1 MSYKLKAQSKEAQ
14 SPKQRS
20 SKQMISRLKPKSLLL
35 SALSFKL
42 FASYFLLPAFSFQL
56 LASCVLLS
64 AFSFELS
71 ASCCPAWAEAEAP
84 KLTPAVQKA
93 VYTAQQAMEKK
104 DYLKA
109 EECLKKFIKKNPK
122 KPHYLV
128 EFTLAN
134 ALAAAGKDRD
144 ALPHYRAAAN
154 LYPAFTAA
162 WQNMGKIYFDLK
174 QYNKAGDCL
183 LKAYELNEKTE
194 HSLLYY
200 AAVSYIM
207 AKKER
212 KALLHLEYLV
222 SGEIGPPK
230 TEWLEALLKVYMDLK
245 LKEKAF
251 AVVRRL
257 IDENGDDPRWW
268 KILAQLHLQQSDY
281 KPAVAALT
289 VHSYLTSPK
298 KQDIMLLGDLYNA
311 VGVPLS
317 AAVYYEKALTSG
329 NNPAV
334 YKKLASAYIG
344 AHRPAK
350 AIEVLDRALEKK
362 PTSGHW
368 FMMGQALY
376 EEENF
381 DKAYNAF
388 NQSACLNSKNG
399 RAYLMMGYC
408 ALQMDKKEAA
418 RTAFQKASRFPKQRK
433 MAKELLKQV
442 ASLSKGSR

>member
-1 MSYKLKAQSKEAQ
+1 MMMKNF
-14 SPKQRS
+14 
-20 SKQMISRLKPKSLLL
+20 LL
-35 SALSFKL
+35 SAL
-42 FASYFLLPAFSFQL
+42 LLL
-56 LASCVLLS
+56 

-71 ASCCPAWAEAEAP
+71 ASLCPAWAESEAP

-122 KPHYLV
+122 KAHYLV

-134 ALAAAGKDRD
+134 TLAVAGKDRD
-144 ALPHYRAAAN
+144 ALPHYMAAAN
-154 LYPAFTAA
+154 LYPGFTAA

-174 QYNKAGDCL
+174 QYDKAGNCL
-183 LKAYELNEKTE
+183 LKAYELNEKKN

-212 KALLHLEYLV
+212 KALPHLEYLV
-222 SGEIGPPK
+222 SGEAGAPK

-281 KPAVAALT
+281 EKAAAALT
-289 VHSYLTSPK
+289 IHSYLTSINR
-298 KQDIMLLGDLYNA
+298 QDIMLLGDLNNA
-311 VGVPLS
+311 IGVPLN
-317 AAVYYEKALTSG
+317 AAQYYEKALTLK
-329 NNPAV
+329 NNVAD
-334 YKKLASAYIG
+334 YEKLASAYIA

-350 AIEVLDRALEKK
+350 AIEVLNRVLEEK
-362 PTSGHW
+362 PTSTLW
-368 FMMGQALY
+368 FMMGHVLY

-381 DKAYNAF
+381 GKAYNAF
-388 NQSACLNSKNG
+388 DQSARLDRKSG

-408 ALQMDKKEAA
+408 ALQMDKKKTA
-418 RTAFQKASRFPKQRK
+418 RSAFQKATRFPKQRK
-433 MAKELLKQV
+433 IAKELLKQV
-442 ASLSKGSR
+442 ALLSKES

>member
-1 MSYKLKAQSKEAQ
+1 LTPAVQKAV
-14 SPKQRS
+14 
-20 SKQMISRLKPKSLLL
+20 
-35 SALSFKL
+35 
-42 FASYFLLPAFSFQL
+42 YT
-56 LASCVLLS
+56 
-64 AFSFELS
+64 
-71 ASCCPAWAEAEAP
+71 AP

-134 ALAAAGKDRD
+134 ALAVTDKNRE
-144 ALPHYRAAAN
+144 ALPHYRAAAS

-162 WQNMGKIYFDLK
+162 WQNMGKVYFDLK
-174 QYNKAGDCL
+174 QYDKAGNCL
-183 LKAYELNEKTE
+183 LKAYELNEKKE

-207 AKKER
+207 AKKEK
-212 KALLHLEYLV
+212 KALPHLERLV
-222 SGEIGPPK
+222 SGEIGAPK

-257 IDENGDDPRWW
+257 IDKNGDDPRWW

-289 VHSYLTSPK
+289 VHSYLTPLK
-298 KQDIMLLGDLYNA
+298 KQDVMLLGDLYNA

-334 YKKLASAYIG
+334 YEKLASAYIG
-344 AHRPAK
+344 AHRSAR
-350 AIEVLDRALEKK
+350 AIEMLNRALEKK
-362 PTSGHW
+362 PTSTLW
-368 FMMGQALY
+368 FMMGHVLY
-376 EEENF
+376 EQGNF
-381 DKAYNAF
+381 DKAYHAF
-388 NQSACLNSKNG
+388 NQSARLNSKNG

-408 ALQMDKKEAA
+408 GLQMDKKEAA
-418 RTAFQKASRFPKQRK
+418 RMAFQKGNP
-433 MAKELLKQV
+433 
-442 ASLSKGSR
+442 LSKTAEDSKRIAETSSLTFQGVRMMSTVIRLL